1 MARFSVDGSL
11 NPNKG
16 ESRMKKIQILG
27 TGCAKCKE
35 LAANAKE
42 AAVVLGEDVEIE
54 KVTELTEIMKFGC
67 MTTPGLAIDGSLVSQ
82 GKLLKPDQIIKM
94 LRPISNE

>member
-1 MARFSVDGSL
+1 
-11 NPNKG
+11 
-16 ESRMKKIQILG
+16 MKKIQILG
-27 TGCAKCKE
+27 TGCAKCNE

-67 MTTPGLAIDGSLVSQ
+67 MTTPGLAINGSLVSQ
-82 GKLLKPDQIIKM
+82 GKLLMPDQIMKL
-94 LRPISNE
+94 LRPATHE